1 MTLNKKYTL
10 ASAVALS
17 VVVAGFSSPVFNTI
31 TNAPSVVYA
40 EDVLDQEQ
48 PKNDSPEAVKDDN
61 SPVSKKGQ
69 RVAGKIKE
77 KIVSS
82 DVLPEKESWA
92 YPQAVINGGSD
103 LKQLDV
109 NKPVNNAAVI
119 MQTRKGGMVLSGSGM
134 FVSPNVYVTVAHNF
148 LNDQGETGNIASV
161 DYWVG
166 SNSERQIRPTSG
178 ISKPISLSKVH
189 FFNQKAYGN
198 PPAGTKK
205 PYYDLAVVVVDEP
218 LMFTQPGYDFND
230 LVKSPQVMSDGT
242 PVKIIGYPGNLT
254 GITAPVKKGQLYE
267 QSSNNVVRDTLMPH
281 SNFYLIPNTTV
292 AGMSGSGVLNA
303 NNQVMGVHQ
312 FGYSDRVG
320 LNGGLIFD
328 QAQLDFINKVVQDNK
343 IQGWKEQGGKKYYFQ
358 ENGHLAKSTE
368 KNIDG
373 RRWKFDQ
380 NGVATDIGVAKE
392 EKPAEKPVENKPAEN
407 KPAEKPVENKPAE
420 NKPAEKPVENKPA
433 ENKPAENKPAENKP
447 AENKPAENKP
457 AENKPAENKPAENKP
472 AENKPAENKPAENKP
487 AENKPA
493 ENKPAENKPAD
504 NKPAEN
510 KPAENKP
517 AENKPAENKPAENK
531 PAENKPAD
539 TNPIKPSEVKPSETK
554 PAETKPS
561 DTPSEKKNTPSS
573 TDKGNVVTG
582 TTTEKPSEK
591 DKGDVT
597 TVTGTDKGDKASTT
611 KAENPSTVTA
621 DTKTPTVKDPI
632 KTGAFAG
639 VSLLP
644 LAGVAG
650 GLGVSVG
657 GYFWKNKRKN

>member
-17 VVVAGFSSPVFNTI
+17 VVIAGFSTPVFNSI
-31 TNAPSVVYA
+31 TNTPSVVYA
-40 EDVLDQEQ
+40 EDILDQEQ

-69 RVAGKIKE
+69 RVAGKVKE
-77 KIVSS
+77 KIISS

-420 NKPAEKPVENKPA
+420 NKPTENKPA

-447 AENKPAENKP
+447 AE
-457 AENKPAENKPAENKP
+457 
-472 AENKPAENKPAENKP
+472 
-487 AENKPA
+487 
-493 ENKPAENKPAD
+493 

-650 GLGVSVG
+650 GLGVTGLAYLS
-657 GYFWKNKRKN
+657 KKRKK

>member
-17 VVVAGFSSPVFNTI
+17 VVVAGFSTPVFNSI
-31 TNAPSVVYA
+31 TNTPSVVYA
-40 EDVLDQEQ
+40 EDILDQEQ

-69 RVAGKIKE
+69 RVAGKVKE

-205 PYYDLAVVVVDEP
+205 AYYDLAVVVVDEP

-420 NKPAEKPVENKPA
+420 NKPAENKPA

-472 AENKPAENKPAENKP
+472 AENKPAEYKPV
-487 AENKPA
+487 
-493 ENKPAENKPAD
+493 ENKPAD
-504 NKPAEN
+504 N

-554 PAETKPS
+554 PVETKPS
-561 DTPSEKKNTPSS
+561 DTPSEKKDTPSS

-597 TVTGTDKGDKASTT
+597 TVTGTDKGDKAATT

-644 LAGVAG
+644 LIGVAG
-650 GLGVSVG
+650 GLGVTGLAYLS
-657 GYFWKNKRKN
+657 KKRKK

>member
-17 VVVAGFSSPVFNTI
+17 VVIAGFSSPVFNTI

-205 PYYDLAVVVVDEP
+205 AYYDLAVVVVDEP

-407 KPAEKPVENKPAE
+407 KPAE
-420 NKPAEKPVENKPA
+420 NKPA

-472 AENKPAENKPAENKP
+472 VENKPTENKPADNKPAENKPAE
-487 AENKPA
+487 
-493 ENKPAENKPAD
+493 

-539 TNPIKPSEVKPSETK
+539 TNPIKPSEVKPSETKPAETK

-657 GYFWKNKRKN
+657 GYLLKNKRKN

>member
-10 ASAVALS
+10 ASAAALS
-17 VVVAGFSSPVFNTI
+17 VIVAGFSSPVFNSI
-31 TNAPSVVYA
+31 TNTPSVVYA
-40 EDVLDQEQ
+40 EDILDQEQ
-48 PKNDSPEAVKDDN
+48 PKNDSPEPVKDDN

-69 RVAGKIKE
+69 RVAGKVKE
-77 KIVSS
+77 KIISS
-82 DVLPEKESWA
+82 DVLPDKESWA
-92 YPQAVINGGSD
+92 YPQAVINGGAD
-103 LKQLDV
+103 LKFVDV
-109 NKPVNNAAVI
+109 NKPINNAVVL
-119 MQTRKGGMVLSGSGM
+119 MQSKKLGLVFSGSGM

-148 LNDQGETGNIASV
+148 LTDKGELPAFKSL

-166 SNSERQIRPTSG
+166 SNSERKIAPTSG
-178 ISKPISLSKVH
+178 ISKPISLNKVH

-198 PPAGTKK
+198 PPAGVEK

-218 LMFTQPGYDFND
+218 LMFTHPGYDFND
-230 LVKSPQVMSDGT
+230 LVKSPEVMSNGT
-242 PVKIIGYPGNLT
+242 PIKIVGYPGNLD
-254 GITAPVKKGQLYE
+254 GITAPVKRGQLYE
-267 QSSNNVVRDTLMPH
+267 QTSNNVINDKLMPH

-292 AGMSGSGVLNA
+292 GGMSGSGVLNS

-312 FGYSDRVG
+312 FGFPDRVG

-328 QAQLDFINKVVQDNK
+328 QTQLDFINKIIQDNK
-343 IQGWKEQGGKKYYFQ
+343 IQGWKEHGGKKYFFQ
-358 ENGHLAKSTE
+358 EDGHLAKNTE

-380 NGVATDIGVAKE
+380 NGAATDIGVAKE
-392 EKPAEKPVENKPAEN
+392 EKPAEKPAENKPAEKPVETKPSKPAEN
-407 KPAEKPVENKPAE
+407 KPAEKPA
-420 NKPAEKPVENKPA
+420 ENKPA

-493 ENKPAENKPAD
+493 ENKPAENKPV
-504 NKPAEN
+504 EN

-517 AENKPAENKPAENK
+517 AENKPAENKPV
-531 PAENKPAD
+531 D

-561 DTPSEKKNTPSS
+561 DIPSEKKNTPSS

-657 GYFWKNKRKN
+657 GYLLKNKRKN

>member
-17 VVVAGFSSPVFNTI
+17 VVIAGFSSPVFNTI

-40 EDVLDQEQ
+40 EDILDQEQ

-77 KIVSS
+77 KIISS

-205 PYYDLAVVVVDEP
+205 AYYDLAVVVVDEP

-407 KPAEKPVENKPAE
+407 KPAENKPAENKPAE
-420 NKPAEKPVENKPA
+420 NKPAENKPVENKPVENKPA

-472 AENKPAENKPAENKP
+472 AENKPAENKPVN
-487 AENKPA
+487 
-493 ENKPAENKPAD
+493 
-504 NKPAEN
+504 
-510 KPAENKP
+510 
-517 AENKPAENKPAENK
+517 
-531 PAENKPAD
+531 

-561 DTPSEKKNTPSS
+561 DTPSEKKDTPSS

-597 TVTGTDKGDKASTT
+597 TVTGTDKGDKAATT

-650 GLGVSVG
+650 GLGVTGLAYLS
-657 GYFWKNKRKN
+657 KKRKK

>member
-17 VVVAGFSSPVFNTI
+17 VIVAGFSSPVFNSI
-31 TNAPSVVYA
+31 TNTPSVVYA
-40 EDVLDQEQ
+40 EDILDQEQ
-48 PKNDSPEAVKDDN
+48 PKNDSPEPVKDDN

-69 RVAGKIKE
+69 RVAGKVKE
-77 KIVSS
+77 KIISS
-82 DVLPEKESWA
+82 DVLPDKESWA
-92 YPQAVINGGSD
+92 YPQAVINGGAD
-103 LKQLDV
+103 LKFVDV
-109 NKPVNNAAVI
+109 NKPINNAAVL
-119 MQTRKGGMVLSGSGM
+119 MQSKKLGLVFSGSGM

-148 LNDQGETGNIASV
+148 LTDKGELPAFKSL

-166 SNSERQIRPTSG
+166 SNSERKIAPTSG
-178 ISKPISLSKVH
+178 ISKPISLNKVH

-198 PPAGTKK
+198 PPAGVEK

-218 LMFTQPGYDFND
+218 LMFTHPGYDFND
-230 LVKSPQVMSDGT
+230 LVKSPEVMSNGT
-242 PVKIIGYPGNLT
+242 PIKIVGYPGNLD
-254 GITAPVKKGQLYE
+254 GITAPVKRGQLYE
-267 QSSNNVVRDTLMPH
+267 QTSNNVINDKLMPH

-292 AGMSGSGVLNA
+292 GGMSGSGVLNS

-312 FGYSDRVG
+312 FGFPDRVG

-328 QAQLDFINKVVQDNK
+328 QTQLDFINKIIQDNK
-343 IQGWKEQGGKKYYFQ
+343 IQGWKEHGGKKYFFQ
-358 ENGHLAKSTE
+358 EDGHLAKNTE

-380 NGVATDIGVAKE
+380 NGAATDIGVAKE
-392 EKPAEKPVENKPAEN
+392 EKPAEKPAENKPAEKPVETKPSKPADNKPAEKPAEN
-407 KPAEKPVENKPAE
+407 KPAEKPVETKPSKPVENKPAEKPVETKPSKPVENKPADKPAE
-420 NKPAEKPVENKPA
+420 NKPAEKPVETKPSKPA
-433 ENKPAENKPAENKP
+433 ENKPSENKPVETKP
-447 AENKPAENKP
+447 VET
-457 AENKPAENKPAENKP
+457 
-472 AENKPAENKPAENKP
+472 
-487 AENKPA
+487 
-493 ENKPAENKPAD
+493 
-504 NKPAEN
+504 
-510 KPAENKP
+510 
-517 AENKPAENKPAENK
+517 
-531 PAENKPAD
+531 KPAD

-561 DTPSEKKNTPSS
+561 ETPSEKKDTPSS

-582 TTTEKPSEK
+582 ITTEKPSEK

-597 TVTGTDKGDKASTT
+597 TVTGTDKDDKATTT

-650 GLGVSVG
+650 GLGITGLAYLS
-657 GYFWKNKRKN
+657 KKRKK

>member
-17 VVVAGFSSPVFNTI
+17 VIVAGFLSPVFNSI
-31 TNAPSVVYA
+31 TNTPSVVYA
-40 EDVLDQEQ
+40 EDILDQEQ

-69 RVAGKIKE
+69 RVAGKVKE

-343 IQGWKEQGGKKYYFQ
+343 IQGWKEHGGKKYYFQ

-392 EKPAEKPVENKPAEN
+392 EKPAEKPVENKP
-407 KPAEKPVENKPAE
+407 VENKPAE
-420 NKPAEKPVENKPA
+420 NKPAE
-433 ENKPAENKPAENKP
+433 
-447 AENKPAENKP
+447 
-457 AENKPAENKPAENKP
+457 
-472 AENKPAENKPAENKP
+472 
-487 AENKPA
+487 
-493 ENKPAENKPAD
+493 

-650 GLGVSVG
+650 GLGVTGLAYLS
-657 GYFWKNKRKN
+657 KKRKK

>member
-17 VVVAGFSSPVFNTI
+17 VVIAGFSSPVFNTI

-343 IQGWKEQGGKKYYFQ
+343 IQGWKEHGGKKYFFQ

-407 KPAEKPVENKPAE
+407 KPVEN
-420 NKPAEKPVENKPA
+420 KPVENKPA

-457 AENKPAENKPAENKP
+457 VENKPAENKPAENKP
-472 AENKPAENKPAENKP
+472 T
-487 AENKPA
+487 
-493 ENKPAENKPAD
+493 
-504 NKPAEN
+504 
-510 KPAENKP
+510 
-517 AENKPAENKPAENK
+517 ENKPAENKPAENK

-561 DTPSEKKNTPSS
+561 DTPSEKKDTPSS
-573 TDKGNVVTG
+573 TDKGNVLTG

-597 TVTGTDKGDKASTT
+597 TVTGTDKGDKAATT

>member
-343 IQGWKEQGGKKYYFQ
+343 IQGWKEHGGKKYFFQ

-407 KPAEKPVENKPAE
+407 KPVENKP
-420 NKPAEKPVENKPA
+420 V
-433 ENKPAENKPAENKP
+433 
-447 AENKPAENKP
+447 
-457 AENKPAENKPAENKP
+457 
-472 AENKPAENKPAENKP
+472 
-487 AENKPA
+487 

-517 AENKPAENKPAENK
+517 AENKPVENKPAENKPAENKPTENKPAENKPAENK

-561 DTPSEKKNTPSS
+561 DTPSEKKDTPSS
-573 TDKGNVVTG
+573 TDKGNVLTG

-597 TVTGTDKGDKASTT
+597 TVTGTDKGDKAATT

-650 GLGVSVG
+650 GLGVTGLAYLS
-657 GYFWKNKRKN
+657 KKRKK

>member
-17 VVVAGFSSPVFNTI
+17 VVIAGFSSPVFNTI
-31 TNAPSVVYA
+31 TNTPSVVYA
-40 EDVLDQEQ
+40 EDILDQEQ

-69 RVAGKIKE
+69 RVAGKVKE
-77 KIVSS
+77 KIISS

-343 IQGWKEQGGKKYYFQ
+343 IQGWKEHSGKKYYFQ

-392 EKPAEKPVENKPAEN
+392 E
-407 KPAEKPVENKPAE
+407 
-420 NKPAEKPVENKPA
+420 KPAEKPVENKPA

-493 ENKPAENKPAD
+493 ENKPAENKPA
-504 NKPAEN
+504 EN
-510 KPAENKP
+510 KPV
-517 AENKPAENKPAENK
+517 
-531 PAENKPAD
+531 D

-554 PAETKPS
+554 PVETKPS
-561 DTPSEKKNTPSS
+561 DTPSEKKDTPSS

-597 TVTGTDKGDKASTT
+597 TVTGTDKGDKAATT

-632 KTGAFAG
+632 KTGAFTG

>member
-1 MTLNKKYTL
+1 MTFNKKYTL

-17 VVVAGFSSPVFNTI
+17 VIVAGFSTPVFNSI
-31 TNAPSVVYA
+31 TNTPSVVYA
-40 EDVLDQEQ
+40 EDILDQEQ
-48 PKNDSPEAVKDDN
+48 PKNDSPEPVKDDN

-69 RVAGKIKE
+69 RVAGKVTE

-82 DVLPEKESWA
+82 DVLPDKESWA
-92 YPQAVINGGSD
+92 YPQAVINGGAD
-103 LKQLDV
+103 LKFVDV
-109 NKPVNNAAVI
+109 NKPINNAAVL
-119 MQTRKGGMVLSGSGM
+119 MQSKKLGLVFSGSGM

-148 LNDQGETGNIASV
+148 LTDKGELPAFKSL

-166 SNSERQIRPTSG
+166 SNSERKIAPTSG
-178 ISKPISLSKVH
+178 ISKPISLNKVH

-198 PPAGTKK
+198 PPAGVEK

-218 LMFTQPGYDFND
+218 LMFTHPGYDFND
-230 LVKSPQVMSDGT
+230 LVKSPQVMSNGT
-242 PVKIIGYPGNLT
+242 PIKIVGYPGNLD
-254 GITAPVKKGQLYE
+254 GITAPVKRGQLYE
-267 QSSNNVVRDTLMPH
+267 QTSNNVINDKLMPH

-292 AGMSGSGVLNA
+292 GGMSGSGVLNS

-312 FGYSDRVG
+312 FGFPDRVG

-328 QAQLDFINKVVQDNK
+328 QAQLDFINKIIQDNK
-343 IQGWKEQGGKKYYFQ
+343 IQGWKEHSGKKYFFQ
-358 ENGHLAKSTE
+358 EDGHLAKNTE

-392 EKPAEKPVENKPAEN
+392 EKPVETKPAEKPAENKPSKPVETKPTENKPADKPVETKPSKPAEN
-407 KPAEKPVENKPAE
+407 KPAEKPVENKPS
-420 NKPAEKPVENKPA
+420 
-433 ENKPAENKPAENKP
+433 
-447 AENKPAENKP
+447 
-457 AENKPAENKPAENKP
+457 
-472 AENKPAENKPAENKP
+472 
-487 AENKPA
+487 
-493 ENKPAENKPAD
+493 KPAENKPAD
-504 NKPAEN
+504 KPVETKPAE
-510 KPAENKP
+510 KPVETKP
-517 AENKPAENKPAENK
+517 TDKPVETKPSK
-531 PAENKPAD
+531 PVETKPTENKPAD
-539 TNPIKPSEVKPSETK
+539 KPVETKPSENKPVDTNPVKPSEVKPSETKPSETK

-561 DTPSEKKNTPSS
+561 DTPSEKKDTPSS

-597 TVTGTDKGDKASTT
+597 TVTGTDKDDKVSTT

-632 KTGAFAG
+632 KTGAFAD

-644 LAGVAG
+644 LIGVAG
-650 GLGVSVG
+650 GLGVTGLAYLS
-657 GYFWKNKRKN
+657 KKRKND

>member
-343 IQGWKEQGGKKYYFQ
+343 IQGWKEHGGKKYFFQ

-407 KPAEKPVENKPAE
+407 KPVENKP
-420 NKPAEKPVENKPA
+420 V
-433 ENKPAENKPAENKP
+433 
-447 AENKPAENKP
+447 
-457 AENKPAENKPAENKP
+457 
-472 AENKPAENKPAENKP
+472 
-487 AENKPA
+487 

-517 AENKPAENKPAENK
+517 AENKPAENKPVENKPAENKPAENK

-561 DTPSEKKNTPSS
+561 DTPSEKKDTPSS
-573 TDKGNVVTG
+573 TDKGNVLTG

-597 TVTGTDKGDKASTT
+597 TVTGTDKGDKAATT

-650 GLGVSVG
+650 GLGVTGLAYLS
-657 GYFWKNKRKN
+657 KKRKK

>member
-17 VVVAGFSSPVFNTI
+17 VIVAGFSTPVFNSI
-31 TNAPSVVYA
+31 TNTPSVVYA
-40 EDVLDQEQ
+40 EDILDQEQ
-48 PKNDSPEAVKDDN
+48 PKNDSPESVKDDN

-69 RVAGKIKE
+69 RVAGKVKE
-77 KIVSS
+77 KIISS

-148 LNDQGETGNIASV
+148 LNDQGETGNITSV

-292 AGMSGSGVLNA
+292 AGMSGSGVLNS

-343 IQGWKEQGGKKYYFQ
+343 IQGWKEHGGKKYFFQ
-358 ENGHLAKSTE
+358 DNGHPAKNTE

-392 EKPAEKPVENKPAEN
+392 EKPAEN
-407 KPAEKPVENKPAE
+407 
-420 NKPAEKPVENKPA
+420 KPVENKPA

-472 AENKPAENKPAENKP
+472 VN
-487 AENKPA
+487 
-493 ENKPAENKPAD
+493 
-504 NKPAEN
+504 
-510 KPAENKP
+510 
-517 AENKPAENKPAENK
+517 
-531 PAENKPAD
+531 
-539 TNPIKPSEVKPSETK
+539 TNPIKPSEVKPSEIK
-554 PAETKPS
+554 PEETKPS
-561 DTPSEKKNTPSS
+561 DTPSEKKDTPSS

-597 TVTGTDKGDKASTT
+597 TVTGTDKGDKAATT
-611 KAENPSTVTA
+611 KADNPSTVTA

-632 KTGAFAG
+632 KTGAFAD

-644 LAGVAG
+644 LIGVAG
-650 GLGVSVG
+650 GLGVTGLAYLS
-657 GYFWKNKRKN
+657 KKRKND

>member
-343 IQGWKEQGGKKYYFQ
+343 IQGWKEHGGKKYFFQ

-407 KPAEKPVENKPAE
+407 KP
-420 NKPAEKPVENKPA
+420 VENKPA

-457 AENKPAENKPAENKP
+457 AENKPVENKPAENKP
-472 AENKPAENKPAENKP
+472 AENKPT
-487 AENKPA
+487 ENKPA

-504 NKPAEN
+504 
-510 KPAENKP
+510 
-517 AENKPAENKPAENK
+517 NK

-561 DTPSEKKNTPSS
+561 DTPSEKKDTPSS
-573 TDKGNVVTG
+573 TDKGNVLTG

-597 TVTGTDKGDKASTT
+597 TVTGTDKGDKAATT

-650 GLGVSVG
+650 GLGVTGLAYLS
-657 GYFWKNKRKN
+657 KKRKK

>member
-17 VVVAGFSSPVFNTI
+17 VIVAGFSSPVFNSI

-40 EDVLDQEQ
+40 EDILDQEQ
-48 PKNDSPEAVKDDN
+48 PKNDSPEPVKDDN

-69 RVAGKIKE
+69 RVAGKVKE
-77 KIVSS
+77 KIISS
-82 DVLPEKESWA
+82 DVLPDKESWA
-92 YPQAVINGGSD
+92 YPQAVINGGAD
-103 LKQLDV
+103 LKFVDV
-109 NKPVNNAAVI
+109 NKPINNAAVL
-119 MQTRKGGMVLSGSGM
+119 MQSKKLGLVFSGSGM

-148 LNDQGETGNIASV
+148 LTDKGELPAFKSL

-166 SNSERQIRPTSG
+166 SNSERKIAPTSG
-178 ISKPISLSKVH
+178 ISKPISLNKVH

-198 PPAGTKK
+198 PPAGVEK

-218 LMFTQPGYDFND
+218 LMFTHPGYDFND
-230 LVKSPQVMSDGT
+230 LVKSPQVMSNGT
-242 PVKIIGYPGNLT
+242 PIKIVGYPGNLD
-254 GITAPVKKGQLYE
+254 GITAPVKRGQLYE
-267 QSSNNVVRDTLMPH
+267 QTSNNVINDKLMPH

-292 AGMSGSGVLNA
+292 GGMSGSGVLNS

-312 FGYSDRVG
+312 FGFPDRVG

-328 QAQLDFINKVVQDNK
+328 QTQLDFINKIIQDNK
-343 IQGWKEQGGKKYYFQ
+343 IQGWKEHGGKKYFFQ
-358 ENGHLAKSTE
+358 EDGHLAKNTE

-380 NGVATDIGVAKE
+380 DGAATDIGVAKE
-392 EKPAEKPVENKPAEN
+392 EKPAEKPVETKPSKPAENKPAEKPIETKPSKPAEN

-420 NKPAEKPVENKPA
+420 KPVETKPSKPA

-447 AENKPAENKP
+447 AENKPAEKP
-457 AENKPAENKPAENKP
+457 VETKPSKPVENKPAENKPAEKP
-472 AENKPAENKPAENKP
+472 VET
-487 AENKPA
+487 
-493 ENKPAENKPAD
+493 
-504 NKPAEN
+504 
-510 KPAENKP
+510 
-517 AENKPAENKPAENK
+517 
-531 PAENKPAD
+531 KPAD
-539 TNPIKPSEVKPSETK
+539 TNPVKPSETK

-561 DTPSEKKNTPSS
+561 DTPSEKKDTPSS
-573 TDKGNVVTG
+573 SDKGNVVTG

-597 TVTGTDKGDKASTT
+597 TVTGTDKDDKAATT

-644 LAGVAG
+644 LIGVAG
-650 GLGVSVG
+650 GLGVTGLAYLS
-657 GYFWKNKRKN
+657 KKRKK

>member
-230 LVKSPQVMSDGT
+230 LVKSPQVMSDGI

-343 IQGWKEQGGKKYYFQ
+343 IQGWKEHGGKKYFFQ

-407 KPAEKPVENKPAE
+407 KPVENKP
-420 NKPAEKPVENKPA
+420 V
-433 ENKPAENKPAENKP
+433 
-447 AENKPAENKP
+447 
-457 AENKPAENKPAENKP
+457 
-472 AENKPAENKPAENKP
+472 
-487 AENKPA
+487 

-517 AENKPAENKPAENK
+517 AENKPAENKPVENKPAENK
-531 PAENKPAD
+531 PAENKPTENKPAENKPAENKPADNKPADNKPAD

-561 DTPSEKKNTPSS
+561 DTPSEKKDTPSS
-573 TDKGNVVTG
+573 TDKGNVLTG

-597 TVTGTDKGDKASTT
+597 TVTGTDKGDKAATT

-657 GYFWKNKRKN
+657 GYLLKNKRKN

>member
-17 VVVAGFSSPVFNTI
+17 VVIAGFSTPVFNSI
-31 TNAPSVVYA
+31 TNTPSVVYA
-40 EDVLDQEQ
+40 EDILDQEQ

-69 RVAGKIKE
+69 RVAGKVKE
-77 KIVSS
+77 KIISS

-343 IQGWKEQGGKKYYFQ
+343 IQGWKEHGGKKYFFQ

-407 KPAEKPVENKPAE
+407 KPIENKP
-420 NKPAEKPVENKPA
+420 V
-433 ENKPAENKPAENKP
+433 
-447 AENKPAENKP
+447 
-457 AENKPAENKPAENKP
+457 
-472 AENKPAENKPAENKP
+472 
-487 AENKPA
+487 

-517 AENKPAENKPAENK
+517 AENKPAENKPVENKPAENKPAENKPTENKPAENKPAENKPADNK

-561 DTPSEKKNTPSS
+561 DTPSEKKDTPSS
-573 TDKGNVVTG
+573 TDKGNVLTG

-597 TVTGTDKGDKASTT
+597 TVTGTDKGDKAATT

-657 GYFWKNKRKN
+657 GYLLKNKRKN

>member
-17 VVVAGFSSPVFNTI
+17 VVIAGFSSPVFNTI

-61 SPVSKKGQ
+61 SSVSKKGQ

-343 IQGWKEQGGKKYYFQ
+343 IQGWKEHGGKKYFFQ

-407 KPAEKPVENKPAE
+407 KPVENKP
-420 NKPAEKPVENKPA
+420 V
-433 ENKPAENKPAENKP
+433 
-447 AENKPAENKP
+447 
-457 AENKPAENKPAENKP
+457 
-472 AENKPAENKPAENKP
+472 
-487 AENKPA
+487 

-517 AENKPAENKPAENK
+517 AENKPVENKPAENKPAENKPTENKPAENKPAENK

-561 DTPSEKKNTPSS
+561 DTPSEKKDTPSS
-573 TDKGNVVTG
+573 TDKGNVLTG

-597 TVTGTDKGDKASTT
+597 TVTGTDKGDKAATT

-650 GLGVSVG
+650 GLGVTGLAYLS
-657 GYFWKNKRKN
+657 KKRKK

>member
-1 MTLNKKYTL
+1 MTFNKKYTL

-17 VVVAGFSSPVFNTI
+17 VIIAGFSSPVLNTI

-40 EDVLDQEQ
+40 ENILEKEQ

-69 RVAGKIKE
+69 RVAGKVTE

-82 DVLPEKESWA
+82 DVLPDKESWA
-92 YPQAVINGGSD
+92 YPQAVINGGAD
-103 LKQLDV
+103 LKFVDV
-109 NKPVNNAAVI
+109 NKPINNAAVL
-119 MQTRKGGMVLSGSGM
+119 MQSKKLGLVFSGSGM

-148 LNDQGETGNIASV
+148 LTDKGELPAFKSL

-166 SNSERQIRPTSG
+166 SNSERKIAPTSG
-178 ISKPISLSKVH
+178 ISKPISLNKVH

-198 PPAGTKK
+198 PPAGVEK

-218 LMFTQPGYDFND
+218 LMFTHPGYDFND
-230 LVKSPQVMSDGT
+230 LVKSPQVMSNGT
-242 PVKIIGYPGNLT
+242 PIKIVGYPGNLD
-254 GITAPVKKGQLYE
+254 GITAPVKRGQLYE
-267 QSSNNVVRDTLMPH
+267 QTSNNVINDKLMPH

-292 AGMSGSGVLNA
+292 GGMSGSGVLNS

-312 FGYSDRVG
+312 FGFPDRVG

-328 QAQLDFINKVVQDNK
+328 QAQLDFINKIIQDNK
-343 IQGWKEQGGKKYYFQ
+343 IQGWKEHSGKKYFFQ
-358 ENGHLAKSTE
+358 EDGHLAKNTE

-392 EKPAEKPVENKPAEN
+392 EKPVETKPAEKPAENKPSKPVETKPTENKPADKPVETKPSKPAENKPAEN
-407 KPAEKPVENKPAE
+407 KPAEKPVENKPS
-420 NKPAEKPVENKPA
+420 
-433 ENKPAENKPAENKP
+433 
-447 AENKPAENKP
+447 
-457 AENKPAENKPAENKP
+457 
-472 AENKPAENKPAENKP
+472 
-487 AENKPA
+487 
-493 ENKPAENKPAD
+493 KPAENKPAD
-504 NKPAEN
+504 KPVETKPVETKPAE
-510 KPAENKP
+510 KPVETKP
-517 AENKPAENKPAENK
+517 SKPVETKPT
-531 PAENKPAD
+531 ENKPAD
-539 TNPIKPSEVKPSETK
+539 KPVETKPSENKPVDTNPVKPSEVKPSETK

-561 DTPSEKKNTPSS
+561 DTPSEKKDTPSS

-597 TVTGTDKGDKASTT
+597 TVTGTDKGDKAATT
-611 KAENPSTVTA
+611 KADNPSTVTA

-644 LAGVAG
+644 LIGVAG
-650 GLGVSVG
+650 GLGVTGLAYLS
-657 GYFWKNKRKN
+657 KKRKND

>member
-17 VVVAGFSSPVFNTI
+17 VIVAGFSSPVFNSI

-40 EDVLDQEQ
+40 EDILDQEQ
-48 PKNDSPEAVKDDN
+48 PKNDSPEPVKDDN

-69 RVAGKIKE
+69 RVAGKVKE
-77 KIVSS
+77 KIISS
-82 DVLPEKESWA
+82 DVLPDKESWA
-92 YPQAVINGGSD
+92 YPQAVINGGAD
-103 LKQLDV
+103 LKFVDV
-109 NKPVNNAAVI
+109 NKPINNAAVL
-119 MQTRKGGMVLSGSGM
+119 MQSKKLGLVFSGSGM

-148 LNDQGETGNIASV
+148 LTDKGELPAFKSL

-166 SNSERQIRPTSG
+166 SNSERKIAPTSG
-178 ISKPISLSKVH
+178 ISKPISLNKVH

-198 PPAGTKK
+198 PPAGVEK

-218 LMFTQPGYDFND
+218 LMFTHPGYDFND
-230 LVKSPQVMSDGT
+230 LVKSPQVMSNGT
-242 PVKIIGYPGNLT
+242 PIKIVGYPGNLD
-254 GITAPVKKGQLYE
+254 GITAPVKRGQLYE
-267 QSSNNVVRDTLMPH
+267 QTSNNVINDKLMPH

-292 AGMSGSGVLNA
+292 GGMSGSGVLNS

-312 FGYSDRVG
+312 FGFPDRVG

-328 QAQLDFINKVVQDNK
+328 QTQLDFINKIIQDNK
-343 IQGWKEQGGKKYYFQ
+343 IQGWKEHGGKKYFFQ
-358 ENGHLAKSTE
+358 EDGHLAKNTE

-380 NGVATDIGVAKE
+380 DGAATDIGVAKE
-392 EKPAEKPVENKPAEN
+392 EKPAEKPVETKPSKPAENKPAEKPIETKPSKPSENKPAEKPVENKPAEKPVETKPSKPAENKPAEN
-407 KPAEKPVENKPAE
+407 KPAEKPVETKPSKPVENKPAE
-420 NKPAEKPVENKPA
+420 NKPAEKPVETKPSKPA
-433 ENKPAENKPAENKP
+433 ENKPSENKPVETKP
-447 AENKPAENKP
+447 VET
-457 AENKPAENKPAENKP
+457 
-472 AENKPAENKPAENKP
+472 
-487 AENKPA
+487 
-493 ENKPAENKPAD
+493 
-504 NKPAEN
+504 
-510 KPAENKP
+510 
-517 AENKPAENKPAENK
+517 
-531 PAENKPAD
+531 KPAD
-539 TNPIKPSEVKPSETK
+539 TNPVKPSETK

-561 DTPSEKKNTPSS
+561 DTPSEKKDTPSS
-573 TDKGNVVTG
+573 SDKGNVVTG

-597 TVTGTDKGDKASTT
+597 TVTGTDKDDKAATT

-644 LAGVAG
+644 LAGIAG
-650 GLGVSVG
+650 GLGVTGLAYLS
-657 GYFWKNKRKN
+657 KKRKK

>member
-10 ASAVALS
+10 ASVVALS
-17 VVVAGFSSPVFNTI
+17 VVIAGFSSPVFNTI

-77 KIVSS
+77 KIISS

-205 PYYDLAVVVVDEP
+205 AYYDLAVVVVDEP

-407 KPAEKPVENKPAE
+407 KPAENKPA
-420 NKPAEKPVENKPA
+420 ENKPA

-504 NKPAEN
+504 
-510 KPAENKP
+510 
-517 AENKPAENKPAENK
+517 
-531 PAENKPAD
+531 

-561 DTPSEKKNTPSS
+561 DKPSEKKDTPSS
-573 TDKGNVVTG
+573 TDKGDVVTG

-597 TVTGTDKGDKASTT
+597 TVTGTDKGDKAAKT

-650 GLGVSVG
+650 GLGVTGLAYLS
-657 GYFWKNKRKN
+657 KKRKK

>member
-17 VVVAGFSSPVFNTI
+17 VIVAGFSTPVFNSI
-31 TNAPSVVYA
+31 TNTTSVVYA
-40 EDVLDQEQ
+40 EDILDQEQ
-48 PKNDSPEAVKDDN
+48 PKNDSPEPVKDDN

-69 RVAGKIKE
+69 RVAGKVKE
-77 KIVSS
+77 KIISS
-82 DVLPEKESWA
+82 DVLPDKESWA
-92 YPQAVINGGSD
+92 YPQAVINGGAD
-103 LKQLDV
+103 LKFVDV
-109 NKPVNNAAVI
+109 NKPINNAAVL
-119 MQTRKGGMVLSGSGM
+119 MQSKKLGLVFSGSGM

-148 LNDQGETGNIASV
+148 LTDKGELPAFKSL

-166 SNSERQIRPTSG
+166 SNSERKIAPTSG
-178 ISKPISLSKVH
+178 ISKPISLNKVH

-198 PPAGTKK
+198 PPAGVEK

-218 LMFTQPGYDFND
+218 LMFTHPGYDFND
-230 LVKSPQVMSDGT
+230 LVKSPEVMSNGT
-242 PVKIIGYPGNLT
+242 PIKIVGYPGNLD
-254 GITAPVKKGQLYE
+254 GITAPVKRGQLYE
-267 QSSNNVVRDTLMPH
+267 QTSNNVINDKLMPH

-292 AGMSGSGVLNA
+292 GGMSGSGVLNS

-312 FGYSDRVG
+312 FGFPDRVG

-328 QAQLDFINKVVQDNK
+328 QTQLDFINKIIQDNK
-343 IQGWKEQGGKKYYFQ
+343 IQGWKEHGGKKYFFQ
-358 ENGHLAKSTE
+358 EDGHLAKNTE

-380 NGVATDIGVAKE
+380 NGAATDIGVAKE
-392 EKPAEKPVENKPAEN
+392 EKPAEKPAEN
-407 KPAEKPVENKPAE
+407 KPAEKPVETKPSKPVENKPAEKPAETKPSKPVENKPADKPAE
-420 NKPAEKPVENKPA
+420 NKPADKPVETKPSKPAENKPVETKPA
-433 ENKPAENKPAENKP
+433 ENKPAENKPV
-447 AENKPAENKP
+447 
-457 AENKPAENKPAENKP
+457 
-472 AENKPAENKPAENKP
+472 
-487 AENKPA
+487 
-493 ENKPAENKPAD
+493 
-504 NKPAEN
+504 
-510 KPAENKP
+510 
-517 AENKPAENKPAENK
+517 
-531 PAENKPAD
+531 D
-539 TNPIKPSEVKPSETK
+539 TNPVKPSEVKPSETK

-561 DTPSEKKNTPSS
+561 DTPSEKKDTPSS

-597 TVTGTDKGDKASTT
+597 TVTGTDKGDKAVTT

-644 LAGVAG
+644 LAGIAG
-650 GLGVSVG
+650 GLGITGLAYLS
-657 GYFWKNKRKN
+657 KKRKK

>member
-242 PVKIIGYPGNLT
+242 LVKIIGYPGNLT

-343 IQGWKEQGGKKYYFQ
+343 IQGWKEHGGKKYFFQ

-407 KPAEKPVENKPAE
+407 KPVENKP
-420 NKPAEKPVENKPA
+420 V
-433 ENKPAENKPAENKP
+433 
-447 AENKPAENKP
+447 
-457 AENKPAENKPAENKP
+457 
-472 AENKPAENKPAENKP
+472 
-487 AENKPA
+487 

-517 AENKPAENKPAENK
+517 AENKPVENKPAENKPAENKPTENKPAENKPAENK

-561 DTPSEKKNTPSS
+561 DTPSEKKDTPSS
-573 TDKGNVVTG
+573 TDKGNVLTG

-597 TVTGTDKGDKASTT
+597 TVTGTDKGDKAATT

-650 GLGVSVG
+650 GLGVTGLAYLS
-657 GYFWKNKRKN
+657 KKRKK

>member
-17 VVVAGFSSPVFNTI
+17 VIVAGFSSPVFNSI
-31 TNAPSVVYA
+31 TNTPSVVYA
-40 EDVLDQEQ
+40 EDILDQEQ
-48 PKNDSPEAVKDDN
+48 PKNDSPEPVKDDN

-69 RVAGKIKE
+69 RVAGKVKE
-77 KIVSS
+77 KIISS
-82 DVLPEKESWA
+82 DVLPDKESWA
-92 YPQAVINGGSD
+92 YPQAVINGGAD
-103 LKQLDV
+103 LKFVDV
-109 NKPVNNAAVI
+109 NKPINNAAVL
-119 MQTRKGGMVLSGSGM
+119 MQSKKLGLVFSGSGM

-148 LNDQGETGNIASV
+148 LTDKGELPAFKSL

-166 SNSERQIRPTSG
+166 SNSERKIAPTSG
-178 ISKPISLSKVH
+178 ISKPISLNKVH

-198 PPAGTKK
+198 PPAGVEK

-218 LMFTQPGYDFND
+218 LMFTHPGYDFND
-230 LVKSPQVMSDGT
+230 LVKSPEVMSNGT
-242 PVKIIGYPGNLT
+242 PIKIVGYPGNLD
-254 GITAPVKKGQLYE
+254 GITAPVKRGQLYE
-267 QSSNNVVRDTLMPH
+267 QTSNNVINDKLMPH

-292 AGMSGSGVLNA
+292 GGMSGSGVLNS

-312 FGYSDRVG
+312 FGFPDRVG

-328 QAQLDFINKVVQDNK
+328 QTQLDFINKIIQDNK
-343 IQGWKEQGGKKYYFQ
+343 IQGWKEHGGKKYFFQ
-358 ENGHLAKSTE
+358 EDGHLAKNTE

-380 NGVATDIGVAKE
+380 NGAATDIGVAKE
-392 EKPAEKPVENKPAEN
+392 EKPAEKPAENKPAEKPVETKPSKPADNKPAEKPAEN
-407 KPAEKPVENKPAE
+407 KPAEKPVETKPSKPVENKPAEKPVETKPSKPVENKPADKPAE
-420 NKPAEKPVENKPA
+420 NKPAEKPVETKPSKPA
-433 ENKPAENKPAENKP
+433 ENKPSENKPVETKP
-447 AENKPAENKP
+447 VET
-457 AENKPAENKPAENKP
+457 
-472 AENKPAENKPAENKP
+472 
-487 AENKPA
+487 
-493 ENKPAENKPAD
+493 
-504 NKPAEN
+504 
-510 KPAENKP
+510 
-517 AENKPAENKPAENK
+517 
-531 PAENKPAD
+531 KPAD

-561 DTPSEKKNTPSS
+561 ETPSEKKDTPSS

-582 TTTEKPSEK
+582 ITTEKPSEK

-597 TVTGTDKGDKASTT
+597 TVTGTDKGDKTSTT

-644 LAGVAG
+644 LAGIAG
-650 GLGVSVG
+650 GLGITGLAYLS
-657 GYFWKNKRKN
+657 KKRKK

>member
-17 VVVAGFSSPVFNTI
+17 VVIAGFSSPVFNTI

-40 EDVLDQEQ
+40 EDVLDQEE

-77 KIVSS
+77 KIISS

-205 PYYDLAVVVVDEP
+205 AYYDLAVVVVDEP

-407 KPAEKPVENKPAE
+407 KPAE
-420 NKPAEKPVENKPA
+420 
-433 ENKPAENKPAENKP
+433 NKP

-504 NKPAEN
+504 
-510 KPAENKP
+510 
-517 AENKPAENKPAENK
+517 
-531 PAENKPAD
+531 

-554 PAETKPS
+554 PVETKPS
-561 DTPSEKKNTPSS
+561 DKPSEKKDTPSS
-573 TDKGNVVTG
+573 TDKGKVLTG

-597 TVTGTDKGDKASTT
+597 TVTGTDKGDKAATT

-644 LAGVAG
+644 LVGVAG
-650 GLGVSVG
+650 GLGVTGLAYLS
-657 GYFWKNKRKN
+657 KKRKK

>member
-17 VVVAGFSSPVFNTI
+17 VVIAGFSSPVFNTI

-343 IQGWKEQGGKKYYFQ
+343 IQGWKEHGGKKYFFQ

-407 KPAEKPVENKPAE
+407 KPVENKP
-420 NKPAEKPVENKPA
+420 V
-433 ENKPAENKPAENKP
+433 
-447 AENKPAENKP
+447 
-457 AENKPAENKPAENKP
+457 
-472 AENKPAENKPAENKP
+472 
-487 AENKPA
+487 

-517 AENKPAENKPAENK
+517 AENKPVENKPAENKPAENKPTENKPAENKPAENK
-531 PAENKPAD
+531 PAESKPAD

-561 DTPSEKKNTPSS
+561 DTPSEKKDTPSS
-573 TDKGNVVTG
+573 TDKGNVLTG

-597 TVTGTDKGDKASTT
+597 TVTGTDKGDKAATT

-650 GLGVSVG
+650 GLGVTGLAYLS
-657 GYFWKNKRKN
+657 KKRKK

>member
-1 MTLNKKYTL
+1 MTFNKKYTL

-17 VVVAGFSSPVFNTI
+17 VIVAGFSTPVFNSI
-31 TNAPSVVYA
+31 TNTPSVVYA
-40 EDVLDQEQ
+40 EDILDQEQ
-48 PKNDSPEAVKDDN
+48 PKNDSPEPVKDDN

-69 RVAGKIKE
+69 RVAGKVTE

-82 DVLPEKESWA
+82 DVLPDKESWA
-92 YPQAVINGGSD
+92 YPQAVINGGAD
-103 LKQLDV
+103 LKFVDV
-109 NKPVNNAAVI
+109 NKPINNAAVL
-119 MQTRKGGMVLSGSGM
+119 MQSKKLGLVFSGSGM

-148 LNDQGETGNIASV
+148 LTDKGELPAFKSL

-166 SNSERQIRPTSG
+166 SNSERKIAPTSG
-178 ISKPISLSKVH
+178 ISKPISLNKVH

-198 PPAGTKK
+198 PPAGVEK

-218 LMFTQPGYDFND
+218 LMFTHPGYDFND
-230 LVKSPQVMSDGT
+230 LVKSPQVMSNGT
-242 PVKIIGYPGNLT
+242 PIKIVGYPGNLD
-254 GITAPVKKGQLYE
+254 GITAPVKRGQLYE
-267 QSSNNVVRDTLMPH
+267 QTSNNVINDKLMPH

-292 AGMSGSGVLNA
+292 GGMSGSGVLNS

-312 FGYSDRVG
+312 FGFPDRVG

-328 QAQLDFINKVVQDNK
+328 QAQLDFINKIIQDNK
-343 IQGWKEQGGKKYYFQ
+343 IQGWKEHSGKKYFFQ
-358 ENGHLAKSTE
+358 EDGHLAKNTE

-392 EKPAEKPVENKPAEN
+392 EKPVETKPAEKPAENKPSKPVETKPTENKPADKPVETKPSKPAEN
-407 KPAEKPVENKPAE
+407 KPAEKPVENKPS
-420 NKPAEKPVENKPA
+420 
-433 ENKPAENKPAENKP
+433 
-447 AENKPAENKP
+447 
-457 AENKPAENKPAENKP
+457 
-472 AENKPAENKPAENKP
+472 
-487 AENKPA
+487 
-493 ENKPAENKPAD
+493 KPAENKPAD
-504 NKPAEN
+504 KPVETKPVETKPAE
-510 KPAENKP
+510 KPVETKP
-517 AENKPAENKPAENK
+517 SKPVETKPT
-531 PAENKPAD
+531 ENKPAD
-539 TNPIKPSEVKPSETK
+539 KPVETKPSENKPVDTNPVKPSEVKPSETKPSETK

-561 DTPSEKKNTPSS
+561 DTPSEKKDTPSS

-597 TVTGTDKGDKASTT
+597 TVTGTDKDDKVSTT

-632 KTGAFAG
+632 KTGAFAD

-644 LAGVAG
+644 LIGVAG
-650 GLGVSVG
+650 GLGVTGLAYLS
-657 GYFWKNKRKN
+657 KKRKND

>member
-343 IQGWKEQGGKKYYFQ
+343 IQGWKEHGGKKYFFQ

-407 KPAEKPVENKPAE
+407 KP
-420 NKPAEKPVENKPA
+420 VENKPA

-457 AENKPAENKPAENKP
+457 VENKPAENKPAENKP
-472 AENKPAENKPAENKP
+472 T
-487 AENKPA
+487 ENKPA

-504 NKPAEN
+504 
-510 KPAENKP
+510 
-517 AENKPAENKPAENK
+517 NK

-561 DTPSEKKNTPSS
+561 DTPSEKKDTPSS
-573 TDKGNVVTG
+573 TDKGNLLTG

-597 TVTGTDKGDKASTT
+597 TVTGTDKGDKAATT

>member
-61 SPVSKKGQ
+61 SSVSKKGQ

-148 LNDQGETGNIASV
+148 LNDQGETGNISSV

-178 ISKPISLSKVH
+178 ISKPISLNKVH

-343 IQGWKEQGGKKYYFQ
+343 IQGWKEHGGKKYYFQ

-392 EKPAEKPVENKPAEN
+392 E
-407 KPAEKPVENKPAE
+407 
-420 NKPAEKPVENKPA
+420 KPAEKPVENKPA

-487 AENKPA
+487 AENKPV
-493 ENKPAENKPAD
+493 
-504 NKPAEN
+504 EN

-517 AENKPAENKPAENK
+517 AENKPAENKPV
-531 PAENKPAD
+531 D

-561 DTPSEKKNTPSS
+561 DTPLEKKDTPSS

-597 TVTGTDKGDKASTT
+597 TVTGTDKGDKAATT

-644 LAGVAG
+644 LVGVAG
-650 GLGVSVG
+650 GLGVTGLAYLS
-657 GYFWKNKRKN
+657 KKRKK

>member
-343 IQGWKEQGGKKYYFQ
+343 IQGWKEHGGKKYFFQ

-407 KPAEKPVENKPAE
+407 KPVEN
-420 NKPAEKPVENKPA
+420 KPVENKPA

-457 AENKPAENKPAENKP
+457 AENKPVENKPAENKP
-472 AENKPAENKPAENKP
+472 AENKPT
-487 AENKPA
+487 
-493 ENKPAENKPAD
+493 
-504 NKPAEN
+504 
-510 KPAENKP
+510 
-517 AENKPAENKPAENK
+517 ENKPAENKPAENK

-561 DTPSEKKNTPSS
+561 DTPSEKKDTPSS
-573 TDKGNVVTG
+573 TDKGNVLTG

-597 TVTGTDKGDKASTT
+597 TVTGTDKGDKAATT

-644 LAGVAG
+644 LAGIAG
-650 GLGVSVG
+650 GLGITGLAYLS
-657 GYFWKNKRKN
+657 KKRKK

>member
-17 VVVAGFSSPVFNTI
+17 VIVAGFSTPVFNSI
-31 TNAPSVVYA
+31 TNTPSVVYA
-40 EDVLDQEQ
+40 EDILDQEQ
-48 PKNDSPEAVKDDN
+48 PKNDSPESVKDDN

-69 RVAGKIKE
+69 RVAGKVKE
-77 KIVSS
+77 KIISS

-148 LNDQGETGNIASV
+148 LNDQGETGNITSV

-292 AGMSGSGVLNA
+292 AGMSGSGVLNS

-343 IQGWKEQGGKKYYFQ
+343 IQGWKEHGGKKYFFQ
-358 ENGHLAKSTE
+358 DNGHPAKNTE

-392 EKPAEKPVENKPAEN
+392 EKPAENKPVENKPAEN
-407 KPAEKPVENKPAE
+407 KPAENKPAENKPTENKPAE
-420 NKPAEKPVENKPA
+420 NKPAENKPAENKPTENKPA

-457 AENKPAENKPAENKP
+457 AENKPVN
-472 AENKPAENKPAENKP
+472 
-487 AENKPA
+487 
-493 ENKPAENKPAD
+493 
-504 NKPAEN
+504 
-510 KPAENKP
+510 
-517 AENKPAENKPAENK
+517 
-531 PAENKPAD
+531 
-539 TNPIKPSEVKPSETK
+539 TNPIKPSEVKPSEIK
-554 PAETKPS
+554 PEETKPS
-561 DTPSEKKNTPSS
+561 DTPSDKKDTPSS

-597 TVTGTDKGDKASTT
+597 TVTGTDKGDKAATT
-611 KAENPSTVTA
+611 KADNPSTVTA

-644 LAGVAG
+644 LIGVAG
-650 GLGVSVG
+650 GLGVTGLAYLS
-657 GYFWKNKRKN
+657 KKRKND

>member
-17 VVVAGFSSPVFNTI
+17 VVIAGFSTPVFNSI
-31 TNAPSVVYA
+31 TNTPSVVYA
-40 EDVLDQEQ
+40 EDILDQEQ

-69 RVAGKIKE
+69 RVAGKVKE
-77 KIVSS
+77 KIISS

-205 PYYDLAVVVVDEP
+205 TYYDLAVVVVDEP

-343 IQGWKEQGGKKYYFQ
+343 IQGWKEHGGKKYYFQ

-392 EKPAEKPVENKPAEN
+392 QKPAEKPVENKPAEN
-407 KPAEKPVENKPAE
+407 KPVEN
-420 NKPAEKPVENKPA
+420 KPVENKPA

-472 AENKPAENKPAENKP
+472 AENKPT
-487 AENKPA
+487 
-493 ENKPAENKPAD
+493 
-504 NKPAEN
+504 
-510 KPAENKP
+510 ENKP

-561 DTPSEKKNTPSS
+561 DTPSEKKDTPSS
-573 TDKGNVVTG
+573 TDKGNVLTG

-597 TVTGTDKGDKASTT
+597 TVTGTDKDDKAATT

-644 LAGVAG
+644 LLGVAG
-650 GLGVSVG
+650 GLGVTGLAYLS
-657 GYFWKNKRKN
+657 KKRKK

>member
-10 ASAVALS
+10 VSAVALS
-17 VVVAGFSSPVFNTI
+17 VVIAGFSSPVFNTI

-40 EDVLDQEQ
+40 EDILDQEQ

-343 IQGWKEQGGKKYYFQ
+343 IQGWKEHGGKKYFFQ

-407 KPAEKPVENKPAE
+407 KPVEN
-420 NKPAEKPVENKPA
+420 KPVENKPA

-457 AENKPAENKPAENKP
+457 AENKPVENKPAENKP
-472 AENKPAENKPAENKP
+472 AENKPT
-487 AENKPA
+487 
-493 ENKPAENKPAD
+493 
-504 NKPAEN
+504 
-510 KPAENKP
+510 
-517 AENKPAENKPAENK
+517 ENKPAENKPAENK

-561 DTPSEKKNTPSS
+561 DTPSEKKDTPSS
-573 TDKGNVVTG
+573 TDKGNVLTG

-597 TVTGTDKGDKASTT
+597 TVTGTDKGDKAATT

-650 GLGVSVG
+650 GLGVTGLAYLS
-657 GYFWKNKRKN
+657 KKRKK